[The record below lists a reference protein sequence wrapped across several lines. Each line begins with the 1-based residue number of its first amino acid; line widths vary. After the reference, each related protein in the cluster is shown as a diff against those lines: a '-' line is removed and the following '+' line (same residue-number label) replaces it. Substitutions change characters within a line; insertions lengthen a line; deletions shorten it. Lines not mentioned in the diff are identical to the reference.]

1 MYKYNIHPLNWYRTA
16 FDSFFSSAK
25 VQHFVLPMVQVGS
38 YWVFPS
44 YCGIILQSLPNWTG
58 HSLVNWTGHSVAY
71 WIGQSVRNW
80 IEHSVRNWIEH
91 SVDNRI
97 GLWVSEILHDGS
109 HLFRS
114 QVDLMPVRD
123 LSSSNAFTAAR
134 GELSGKYFITKSL
147 LFTVKNIEKFK
158 YWNIEC
164 KTVHHQGGDR
174 VTLYNITFSKKI
186 NSVINNNAIYVLGSF
201 YNIKCHPVTRRQIVR
216 RAILSLRFSARNV
229 VEGDDQFGGRV
240 GSQEIHPLNTK
251 KCQVVINQLL
261 GIF

>member
-1 MYKYNIHPLNWYRTA
+1 
-16 FDSFFSSAK
+16 
-25 VQHFVLPMVQVGS
+25 MVQVGS

-58 HSLVNWTGHSVAY
+58 HSLVNWIGHSVAY

-80 IEHSVRNWIEH
+80 IEQSVRNWIEH

-123 LSSSNAFTAAR
+123 LSSSNALIKSEQLSIHRSNAFTAAR

>member
-1 MYKYNIHPLNWYRTA
+1 MYKYNIHPLNWYITA

-25 VQHFVLPMVQVGS
+25 VQYFVLPMVQVGS

-97 GLWVSEILHDGS
+97 GLWVSEILHDDS

-123 LSSSNAFTAAR
+123 IKFIQCLHRCAR
-134 GELSGKYFITKSL
+134 
-147 LFTVKNIEKFK
+147 
-158 YWNIEC
+158 
-164 KTVHHQGGDR
+164 R
-174 VTLYNITFSKKI
+174 TLRET
-186 NSVINNNAIYVLGSF
+186 L
-201 YNIKCHPVTRRQIVR
+201 HRRTTGTSMLVR
-216 RAILSLRFSARNV
+216 YYIANLWYLSLWFLRTV
-229 VEGDDQFGGRV
+229 
-240 GSQEIHPLNTK
+240 NT
-251 KCQVVINQLL
+251 LRR
-261 GIF
+261 

>member
-1 MYKYNIHPLNWYRTA
+1 MYKYNIHPLNWYITA

-97 GLWVSEILHDGS
+97 GLWVSEILHYDS

-114 QVDLMPVRD
+114 QVDIMPVRD
-123 LSSSNAFTAAR
+123 I
-134 GELSGKYFITKSL
+134 KFIQCL
-147 LFTVKNIEKFK
+147 RR
-158 YWNIEC
+158 C
-164 KTVHHQGGDR
+164 
-174 VTLYNITFSKKI
+174 
-186 NSVINNNAIYVLGSF
+186 
-201 YNIKCHPVTRRQIVR
+201 TRRTLREALHRRTTGTSMLVR
-216 RAILSLRFSARNV
+216 YYIANLWYLSLWFLRTV
-229 VEGDDQFGGRV
+229 
-240 GSQEIHPLNTK
+240 NT
-251 KCQVVINQLL
+251 LRR
-261 GIF
+261 